1 MSAGSSTDLPDLP
14 WPPAGRAWTML
25 GVMTL
30 AYILSFVDRMI
41 FGLLITPIRAEFA
54 INDTVFSLLYGLG
67 FAFFYTVVGV
77 PLGWIAD
84 RYNRRNLAVIGIAA
98 WSVMTAACGLAK
110 SFGHL
115 AFARIAVGVG
125 EATLTPATYSMAGDS
140 FPPHKLGRAL
150 SVFVIGWPLGIGL
163 ALIIGGLVIEIVAAT
178 LAYTWPLVGELQS
191 WRVCFL
197 VVGLPGLLIAVIAML
212 LPEPIRRITHAP
224 QGDGTNAS
232 AFTHLRKHWQ
242 AYASLTVGYSMISV
256 VMNTYHLW
264 GVQVFV
270 RIHEIPVSKAGLMI
284 GSVIAI
290 LGTLGILTGGWLN
303 DRLRAAGHD
312 DAALKVGMLAAL
324 CMIPFT
330 CSATL
335 VDNAQLALLLMVP
348 IGFFT
353 SFGFGASGAAIV
365 LLTPSQIRGTVAA
378 VYLFVINM
386 IAMGLGPL
394 LTALMN
400 DHVFHSDLAVGRS
413 VAVVA
418 TVALVL
424 STILLAWGRVHFRS
438 LGELTL
444 AGAGA
449 S

>member
-1 MSAGSSTDLPDLP
+1 MSATPLATAPVEP
-14 WPPAGRAWTML
+14 WPPAGRAWTMI

-41 FGLLITPIRAEFA
+41 FGLLITPIRTDFA

-98 WSVMTAACGLAK
+98 WSIMTAACGLSK
-110 SFGHL
+110 TFGQL
-115 AFARIAVGVG
+115 ALARIAVGVG

-140 FPPHKLGRAL
+140 FPPHKLGRAM

-163 ALIIGGLVIEIVAAT
+163 ALIIGGLVIDFVAKT
-178 LAYTWPLVGELQS
+178 PAYTWPLIGELKS
-191 WRVCFL
+191 WQVCFIL
-197 VVGLPGLLIAVIAML
+197 VGLPGLLVAALAMM
-212 LPEPIRRITHAP
+212 LPEPVRRLPPTPRA
-224 QGDGTNAS
+224 GGSNAS
-232 AFTHLRKHWQ
+232 AFVHLRKHWQ
-242 AYASLTVGYSMISV
+242 AYTSLTVGYAMISV

-270 RIHEIPVSKAGLMI
+270 RVHEIPVSKAGLMV
-284 GSVIAI
+284 GCVIAI
-290 LGTLGILTGGWLN
+290 LGTIGILTGGWLN
-303 DRLRAAGHD
+303 DRLRAAGHE

-324 CMIPFT
+324 CMIPFAA
-330 CSATL
+330 SATL
-335 VDNAQLALLLMVP
+335 VDSAWLTLCLMLP

-365 LLTPSQIRGTVAA
+365 LLTPAQIRGTVAA

-418 TVALVL
+418 TTALVL
-424 STILLAWGRVHFRS
+424 STILLAWGRPHFRNLS
-438 LGELTL
+438 EISRSGELTI
-444 AGAGA
+444 
-449 S
+449 

>member
-1 MSAGSSTDLPDLP
+1 MSATLANAPVDP
-14 WPPAGRAWTML
+14 WPPATRAWTMI

-41 FGLLITPIRAEFA
+41 FGLLITPIRTEFA

-84 RYNRRNLAVIGIAA
+84 RYNRRNLAVLGIAA
-98 WSVMTAACGLAK
+98 WSIMTAACGLAK
-110 SFGHL
+110 SFGQL

-140 FPPHKLGRAL
+140 FPPHKLGRAM

-163 ALIIGGLVIEIVAAT
+163 ALIIGGLVIQFVADTPSYT
-178 LAYTWPLVGELQS
+178 LPLVGELKS
-191 WRVCFL
+191 WQMCFF
-197 VVGLPGLLIAVIAML
+197 VVGLPGLLIAALAML
-212 LPEPIRRITHAP
+212 LPEPVRRSPPSPRRGGA
-224 QGDGTNAS
+224 GAS
-232 AFTHLRKHWQ
+232 TFAHLRTHWQ
-242 AYASLTVGYSMISV
+242 AYTSLTVGYSMISV

-270 RIHEIPVSKAGLMI
+270 RVHELPVSKAGLMV

-290 LGTLGILTGGWLN
+290 LGTIGILCGGWLN
-303 DRLRAAGHD
+303 DRLRSTGHQ
-312 DAALKVGMLAAL
+312 DAALKVGILAAL
-324 CMIPFT
+324 CMIPFAAT
-330 CSATL
+330 ATL
-335 VDNAQLALLLMVP
+335 VDSARLALLLMLP

-365 LLTPSQIRGTVAA
+365 MLTPPQIRGTVSA
-378 VYLFVINM
+378 VYLFVLNM
-386 IAMGLGPL
+386 VAMGLGPL

-400 DHVFHSDLAVGRS
+400 DHVFHSDLAVGKS

-418 TVALVL
+418 TVALVFSAL
-424 STILLAWGRVHFRS
+424 LLAWGRRHFRALS
-438 LGELTL
+438 EISQQE
-444 AGAGA
+444 AFAI
-449 S
+449 

>member
-1 MSAGSSTDLPDLP
+1 MI
-14 WPPAGRAWTML
+14 

-41 FGLLITPIRAEFA
+41 FGLLITPIRTDFA

-84 RYNRRNLAVIGIAA
+84 RYNRRNLAVLGIAA
-98 WSVMTAACGLAK
+98 WSLMTAACGLAK
-110 SFGHL
+110 SFGQL
-115 AFARIAVGVG
+115 AIARIAVGVG

-140 FPPHKLGRAL
+140 FPPHKLGRAM

-163 ALIIGGLVIEIVAAT
+163 ALIIGGLVIEFVADTPSYT
-178 LAYTWPLVGELQS
+178 LPLVGEIKS
-191 WRVCFL
+191 WQVCFL
-197 VVGLPGLLIAVIAML
+197 VVGLPGLLIAALAML
-212 LPEPIRRITHAP
+212 LPEPIRRIPPSPRGSGTHAS
-224 QGDGTNAS
+224 T
-232 AFTHLRKHWQ
+232 FVHLRKHWQ
-242 AYASLTVGYSMISV
+242 AYTSLTVGYSMISV

-264 GVQVFV
+264 GGVQVFV
-270 RIHEIPVSKAGLMI
+270 RVHGIPVSKAGLMV
-284 GSVIAI
+284 GCVIAV
-290 LGTLGILTGGWLN
+290 LGTIGILTGGWLN
-303 DRLRAAGHD
+303 DRLRTAGHD
-312 DAALKVGMLAAL
+312 DAALKVGMLAAT
-324 CMIPFT
+324 CMIPFAA
-330 CSATL
+330 SATL
-335 VDNAQLALLLMVP
+335 VDSAGLALLLMLP

-365 LLTPSQIRGTVAA
+365 MLTPPQIRGTVSA

-400 DHVFHSDLAVGRS
+400 DHVFHSDLAVGKS

-424 STILLAWGRVHFRS
+424 STALLAWGRNHFRS
-438 LGELTL
+438 LSAITQQEGL
-444 AGAGA
+444 AT
-449 S
+449 